1 MLKEGDQFPDLTVE
15 SRDGEVSL
23 ADRWRDGPLIV
34 AFMRH
39 FG

>member
-1 MLKEGDQFPDLTVE
+1 VLKEGDQFPELQVE
-15 SRDGEVSL
+15 SREGDVVL
-23 ADRWRDGPLIV
+23 AERWRKGPLIV